1 MFDYLERTSLKF
13 HIEEFLQNNI
23 QLPYRIKNF
32 HIQLSQNDR
41 LLHVHISDLELLA
54 QNCPRPFSDPNHPQY
69 LRTISFHIKDLNFEH
84 LLNNVN
90 HTLTEFEQTRKQ
102 KNK

>member
-13 HIEEFLQNNI
+13 HIEEFLQTNL
-23 QLPYRIKNF
+23 QTPYRIKSF
-32 HIQLSQNDR
+32 YIDLSQNDG
-41 LLHVHISDLELLA
+41 LLHIHIADLFLF
-54 QNCPRPFSDPNHPQY
+54 NKRIPRPY
-69 LRTISFHIKDLNFEH
+69 KRTISFYIKDLNFEH

-90 HTLTEFEQTRKQ
+90 HIFTEFEQTRKT

>member
-32 HIQLSQNDR
+32 HIQLSQNDG
-41 LLHVHISDLELLA
+41 LLHIHIADLFLFSKH
-54 QNCPRPFSDPNHPQY
+54 NPRPY
-69 LRTISFHIKDLNFEH
+69 RRTISFHIKDLNFEH

>member
-13 HIEEFLQNNI
+13 HIEEFLQTNI
-23 QLPYRIKNF
+23 QLPYRIKNYY
-32 HIQLSQNDR
+32 IDLSQNDG
-41 LLHVHISDLELLA
+41 LLHIHIADLFLF
-54 QNCPRPFSDPNHPQY
+54 NKNRPRPY
-69 LRTISFHIKDLNFEH
+69 KRTISFHIKDLNFEH

-90 HTLTEFEQTRKQ
+90 HIITEFEQTRKQ

>member
-13 HIEEFLQNNI
+13 HIEEFLKTNL

-32 HIQLSQNDR
+32 YIDLSQNDG
-41 LLHVHISDLELLA
+41 LLHVHIADLFLFSKH
-54 QNCPRPFSDPNHPQY
+54 NPRPY
-69 LRTISFHIKDLNFEH
+69 KRTISFLIKDLNFEH

-90 HTLTEFEQTRKQ
+90 HILSEFEQTRKT

>member
-32 HIQLSQNDR
+32 YIDLSQNDG
-41 LLHVHISDLELLA
+41 LLHIHIADLFLF
-54 QNCPRPFSDPNHPQY
+54 NKHRPRPY
-69 LRTISFHIKDLNFEH
+69 KRTISFHIKDLNFEH

-90 HTLTEFEQTRKQ
+90 HTLTEFEQTRKE